1 MSVNPDSPTLLAQV
15 ADLQAQ
21 VQLMQSV
28 LSHMTQGV
36 MLLGK
41 DGRINY
47 FNARVCEICNVTAE
61 FLASKPLIG
70 EMKDMQQQRGDFGP
84 DLALVEPSARAYV
97 AGWGAT
103 VDHTVPIRYTRQTRE
118 GRYIEVTSL
127 PTPSGDYVRT
137 FTDVTAREKAKLQ
150 AEQLAQQKGQFMA
163 LLSHELRTPLTTILG
178 MNALLLDSKLAA
190 EQQDYAQRVSSAG
203 YLMLS
208 VLNDVLDFSKAEAGK
223 LRIELER
230 FQLAPLLREV
240 AQLMFVEA
248 QHKGLALELA
258 LDPALPQWLQGDP
271 LRLKQVLLNLV
282 GNAVK
287 FTAQGRVRL
296 SATLSQQQATR
307 VWVQFEVTDTG
318 IGIAPEHQ
326 AGIFNQFEQ
335 LGQMSRPSVGGSGL
349 GLAIC
354 KTLLG
359 LMGGWL
365 SVNSTLGE
373 GSQFW
378 FGLPFDQTEDQP
390 AQPPAAAR
398 TQGRPP
404 LAEPPQRLAGLR
416 VLAVDD
422 NPNNR
427 LLVRLMLKREGC
439 QVTLCEDAQSALAS
453 LQQSPDGFDAVL
465 MDVQMPGTD
474 GLMATRAIRQTLGLS
489 TLPIIGMTAGIFPED
504 QKACF
509 DAGMNRYVGKPF
521 NLDALVLALQDA
533 RPLGPDAASA

>member
-1 MSVNPDSPTLLAQV
+1 MSVSPDSPTLLAQV

-21 VQLMQSV
+21 VQLMQAA
-28 LSHMTQGV
+28 LSQMPQGV
-36 MLLGK
+36 MVIGK

-47 FNARVCEICNVTAE
+47 FNARVCEMGRVPAE
-61 FLASKPLIG
+61 YLASKPMFSEVL
-70 EMKDMQQQRGDFGP
+70 EMQYQRGDFGP
-84 DLALVEPSARAYV
+84 EYAQVQNSARAY
-97 AGWGAT
+97 GAIQGVT
-103 VDHTVPIRYTRQTRE
+103 VDHTIPTRYTRQTRD
-118 GRYIEVTSL
+118 GRYIEVTSA
-127 PTPSGDYVRT
+127 PMPSGDYVRT
-137 FTDVTAREKAKLQ
+137 YADVTAYEKAKLQ

-178 MNALLLDSKLAA
+178 MNALLLDSKLDA
-190 EQQDYAQRVSSAG
+190 EQHDYAQRVSGAG
-203 YLMLS
+203 SLMLS

-223 LRIELER
+223 LRLDLER

-248 QHKGLALELA
+248 QRKGLALELA

-271 LRLKQVLLNLV
+271 LRLKQVLLNLI

-335 LGQMSRPSVGGSGL
+335 LGEMSRPSVGGSGL

-404 LAEPPQRLAGLR
+404 PSERPQRLAGLR

-422 NPNNR
+422 NTNNR

-504 QKACF
+504 QQACF

-521 NLDALVLALQDA
+521 NLEALVLALQDT